1 MHASTRISPLQ
12 SKWEMLS
19 RRVLFKVLSFQAPS
33 GRQEFDRLSRQLSC
47 RLTHTEQQGGTLIR
61 AQEASER
68 CSGAMIRDEAEYEN
82 SCVRRRGPD
91 PAWLSIVHVSKLQ
104 KHHHSSLSLSATEH
118 AAEMHALLGSFIVG
132 TMNGRNRH
140 RVWAWLLCALLFWLT
155 VNPPHCD
162 LCDGISFTVASAHQ
176 SIVKRSHPVAPDDC
190 NGICS
195 CCWFHGLPNGRQ
207 VLIPVNIELA
217 GVAPEAPRPAFVLR
231 STIFRPP
238 RTVVS

>member
-1 MHASTRISPLQ
+1 MKPNTKTVAYVAGGRIPHGSASCT
-12 SKWEMLS
+12 S
-19 RRVLFKVLSFQAPS
+19 R
-33 GRQEFDRLSRQLSC
+33 SC
-47 RLTHTEQQGGTLIR
+47 RKLEQLKPPT
-61 AQEASER
+61 
-68 CSGAMIRDEAEYEN
+68 
-82 SCVRRRGPD
+82 
-91 PAWLSIVHVSKLQ
+91 

-155 VNPPHCD
+155 ANPPHCD